1 MGTDNLQRKLIRLAD
16 KDDFN
21 KDGMSM
27 NFFIA
32 GTQSVAGRIGGF
44 QLACNERVADY
55 SDGSVLQLT
64 INGTNVL
71 DVGQYN
77 TVLYQNF
84 TVPIGTTGVTINYEP
99 HDGPGQ
105 ELGLAGLS
113 TMYIGDGNPEVRP
126 ETYAMYAMFKADLPE
141 SLWVPIQ
148 VYHWGWEGYTKYAN
162 GAWGNPQDANLKYP
176 LQWLLTQ
183 LGFLSG
189 ITTQMTRNG

>member
-1 MGTDNLQRKLIRLAD
+1 
-16 KDDFN
+16 
-21 KDGMSM
+21 M

-44 QLACNERVADY
+44 QLACSERVADY
-55 SDGSVLQLT
+55 SDGSVLQLK

-71 DVGQYN
+71 DIGQYN

-84 TVPIGTTGVTINYEP
+84 TVPIGTTGDTINYEP

-113 TMYIGDGNPEVRP
+113 TMYIGDGHPKFVLRP
-126 ETYAMYAMFKADLPE
+126 MQCTPCSKLI
-141 SLWVPIQ
+141 SRNLS
-148 VYHWGWEGYTKYAN
+148 GYPSRCTTGVGRGTLNTPMELGVTHKM
-162 GAWGNPQDANLKYP
+162 LKYP